1 MYQIN
6 ATEMFRERQLGL
18 LREAEN
24 RRLARHLWV
33 TRPQMSPRTG
43 RGRPGTGFRRAIALW
58 GRTSIPFFRA

>member
-6 ATEMFRERQLGL
+6 ATEMFRQRQLGL

-24 RRLARHLWV
+24 RRLARQMRV
-33 TRPQMSPRTG
+33 TRPQRSTRTG
-43 RGRPGTGFRRAIALW
+43 RGRPEAGFRRAIASW